1 MTLYEFAEYLRTILV
16 QINGVQRVVDEIRN
30 AKHEDGTP
38 LSNGEKQRIISYLQ
52 GRRYSQDG
60 RLIITDSNNSAFI
73 RLVQAVSQ
81 TLSKGDRK

>member
-1 MTLYEFAEYLRTILV
+1 MTLYEFSEYLRTILV

-38 LSNGEKQRIISYLQ
+38 LSNREKQQIISYLQ

-60 RLIITDSNNSAFI
+60 RLIITDSDNSAFI

-81 TLSKGDRK
+81 TLSKGDSK